1 MKLFERPTNTV
12 MVELISRLNAAA
24 DAYYNGK
31 EILTDYEYDRLLNE
45 LQELE
50 KKTGIILDNSPTK
63 NVGSPVKVSKLNK
76 VKHEFPA
83 LSLDKTKNI
92 DKIVQTFDVMHD
104 TSDEVV
110 VMWKLDGSTI
120 QLTYENGEL
129 KVASTRGDGYIG
141 QDITHNVIYIK
152 GIPLHV
158 SDMSK
163 FIVRGEAIISYDD
176 FQVINSNLPDDQ
188 KFKNPRNLAAASITM
203 LDPEDMKDRNV
214 QFRAFEL
221 VDHPNI
227 ANWTFEQ
234 RLLFCSNNN
243 FEVVPNSL
251 AAVTSASEVLP
262 DLRHILE
269 DSSPSISS
277 YHLPVDGLVIAY
289 NNTKVTDSLKGTEH
303 HPNVLKGYAYKW
315 EDEIAKTILRDIE
328 WSPSRTG
335 LLNPVAIFDAVELEG
350 TTVSRASLHNY
361 SIMEKFHIHIGDEV
375 EVIKSNKI
383 IPQIVNNLSNS
394 SPYTSD
400 TIDEFNVYCPS
411 CGTHGTLKISKDN
424 VKSVYCEN
432 ENCPAKLIY
441 KFEHFCERTAMNVE
455 GLSKSTIEKFVK
467 CGYLEK
473 YVDLYILNMFESE
486 IKAMEGFGEKSWKNL
501 WKAIQISRNTNLEK
515 FIVAVGIPT
524 IGISQAK
531 AISKYFNGDVEEF
544 LNAKY
549 LDFSVIEGIGRISSD
564 FILKWLHDKDIQIEI
579 FDLKK
584 YLNFENIDI
593 STNTLFLGKTFVVT
607 GKVYKYKNR
616 KQLEEIIIA
625 NGGKVTSTVTSST
638 SYLINNDITS
648 TSSKNVKAKELNI
661 PIITEDQFIQML

>member
-1 MKLFERPTNTV
+1 MDKEYTADINGTVYNTYATGRQLANI
-12 MVELISRLNAAA
+12 LIPIA
-24 DAYYNGK
+24 DSI
-31 EILTDYEYDRLLNE
+31 E
-45 LQELE
+45 
-50 KKTGIILDNSPTK
+50 
-63 NVGSPVKVSKLNK
+63 NVGN
-76 VKHEFPA
+76 
-83 LSLDKTKNI
+83 
-92 DKIVQTFDVMHD
+92 
-104 TSDEVV
+104 
-110 VMWKLDGSTI
+110 
-120 QLTYENGEL
+120 
-129 KVASTRGDGYIG
+129 
-141 QDITHNVIYIK
+141 
-152 GIPLHV
+152 
-158 SDMSK
+158 
-163 FIVRGEAIISYDD
+163 
-176 FQVINSNLPDDQ
+176 
-188 KFKNPRNLAAASITM
+188 
-203 LDPEDMKDRNV
+203 
-214 QFRAFEL
+214 
-221 VDHPNI
+221 
-227 ANWTFEQ
+227 
-234 RLLFCSNNN
+234 
-243 FEVVPNSL
+243 
-251 AAVTSASEVLP
+251 
-262 DLRHILE
+262 
-269 DSSPSISS
+269 
-277 YHLPVDGLVIAY
+277 
-289 NNTKVTDSLKGTEH
+289 
-303 HPNVLKGYAYKW
+303 
-315 EDEIAKTILRDIE
+315 AKTILREIE

-394 SPYTSD
+394 SSYTSD

-531 AISKYFNGDVEEF
+531 AISKHFNGDVEEF
-544 LNAKY
+544 LNARY
-549 LDFSVIEGIGRISSD
+549 LDFSVIEGIGQISSD

-584 YLNFENIDI
+584 YLNFETVDI

-661 PIITEDQFIQML
+661 SIITEDQFIQML